1 MIKNVLFHEE
11 FDDVSPDILYQVYKG
26 ELGGDDQAML
36 SNIGETKSITIDIT
50 PKMKKTIAEEGVNVY
65 AKGGIVKKL
74 KSMDKPIAGNTRY
87 V

>member
-1 MIKNVLFHEE
+1 MFEA
-11 FDDVSPDILYQVYKG
+11 YQG
-26 ELGGDDQAML
+26 SLGGDDQDMFKEAMQKH
-36 SNIGETKSITIDIT
+36 NAITIDIT

>member
-1 MIKNVLFHEE
+1 MCIRDMYDYISTDLKAHEGI
-11 FDDVSPDILYQVYKG
+11 S
-26 ELGGDDQAML
+26 
-36 SNIGETKSITIDIT
+36 IDIT
-50 PKMKKTIAEEGVNVY
+50 PKMKKIIAEEGVNVY